1 MEHLLYQLVAT
12 LLSAHAPW
20 WLLAIVVGTI
30 AVDRIVDRI
39 AIAID
44 RIGPIRLNLSI
55 GNSTARRRSI
65 DRPGQTHLNCYMRE
79 GFGLI
84 GWGDEQ
90 SPEAFCR
97 FA

>member
-65 DRPGQTHLNCYMRE
+65 DRLSMLTLLNKCDTISRS
-79 GFGLI
+79 
-84 GWGDEQ
+84 Q
-90 SPEAFCR
+90 
-97 FA
+97 